1 MVGIIKII
9 LEYSYHIFPEKLSFN
24 PIPKYKYRRRL
35 LESLDNRRQAVCH
48 GQICW
53 GGEGMGIGQWGWGR
67 VVRGRGWRGC
77 KVVKWISQDWPI
89 GVILL

>member
-1 MVGIIKII
+1 MVFIIKII

-53 GGEGMGIGQWGWGR
+53 GGGGDGHWAMGLGQGGKGEGLE
-67 VVRGRGWRGC
+67 
-77 KVVKWISQDWPI
+77 
-89 GVILL
+89 GV